1 MIQTIKVFLF
11 GMNIGIVQLKDNG
24 FCAFQYTQ
32 EFCRT
37 GLQPAPIMMPTLPD
51 RTYIFQ
57 NISTQTFNGLP
68 GMIADSLP
76 DSFGQALLNQWL
88 TLQGRSEGEANV
100 IEKLSYQGQRAMGA
114 LEYVPAREQ
123 YLQESSKIEIES
135 LIDTARIA
143 LESKE
148 NFKSCFDDK
157 EQAIYDI
164 LKIGTS
170 AGGQRAKAVIA
181 INPETNEIRSGQVAA
196 PEGFEYWLIKFD
208 GFDSNAKP
216 VNPANYGRREFAFH
230 KCILDAGISMTP
242 CRLLEENGRAHFMTK
257 RFDRTNSG
265 KVHMQ
270 TLCAL
275 GHFDFRSP
283 GAYSYE
289 QAFSLQR
296 KLGLNYPEAEQL
308 FRRMLFNVFSVN
320 MDDHTKNISY
330 LMDNNGKW
338 SLSPAYDM
346 GLSYNP
352 NGQWANKHQMTLN
365 GKSDNFEYQDLIAIA
380 LKNDI
385 DKPAHIIDEVESA
398 VHNFPKYAEEIG
410 IPRQEN
416 DMIMKII
423 NEKTSSL
430 RKNICLAEG
439 PHKKQTQTL
448 MDNDLERMKNYIEK
462 KTQSEEIK
470 PKGPHQ

>member
-1 MIQTIKVFLF
+1 
-11 GMNIGIVQLKDNG
+11 MNIGIVQLKEDG
-24 FCAFQYTQ
+24 FCAFQYTP

-37 GLQPAPIMMPTLPD
+37 GLQPAPLMMPTLPE
-51 RTYIFQ
+51 RIYTFH
-57 NISTQTFNGLP
+57 NINTQTFNGLP

-123 YLQESSKIEIES
+123 YLQESSRIEIES
-135 LIDTARIA
+135 LIDTAREA

-148 NFKSCFDDK
+148 KFKSCFDDK

-181 INPETNEIRSGQVAA
+181 INPATKEIRSGQVAA
-196 PEGFEYWLIKFD
+196 PDGFEYWIIKFD

-216 VNPANYGRREFAFH
+216 VDPANYGRREYAFH
-230 KCILDAGISMTP
+230 KCVLDAGISMSP

-257 RFDRTNSG
+257 RFDRTDSG
-265 KVHMQ
+265 KLHMQ

-296 KLGLNYPEAEQL
+296 RLGLAYPEAEQF
-308 FRRMLFNVFSVN
+308 FRRMLFNIFSVN

-330 LMDNNGKW
+330 LMDKNGKW

-352 NGQWANKHQMTLN
+352 NGQWANKHQMTIN
-365 GKSDNFEYQDLIAIA
+365 GKSDDFEYKDLVAVA
-380 LKNDI
+380 WKADI
-385 DKPAHIIDEVESA
+385 EKPAHIIDCVETA
-398 VHNFPKYAEEIG
+398 IHNFPKYADETG
-410 IPRQEN
+410 IPKQETE
-416 DMIMKII
+416 MIMKII
-423 NEKTSSL
+423 DNKTLSL
-430 RKNICLAEG
+430 RKKLFLSDNPQKETA
-439 PHKKQTQTL
+439 KTL
-448 MDNDLERMKNYIEK
+448 LDNDLHRRK
-462 KTQSEEIK
+462 KRFST
-470 PKGPHQ
+470 